1 MKEIDAWKTL
11 FKIEFRI
18 YEWVV
23 MPFGLTNSLVTFMKL
38 FNDLFRLW
46 LGCFVIIYL
55 DDNLI
60 FNKTWDVHVLHLHQV
75 LDILCVSQLQVKLK
89 KPVFSQC
96 SASYLG
102 FLFLQKEL
110 G

>member
-38 FNDLFRLW
+38 FNDLFRL
-46 LGCFVIIYL
+46 
-55 DDNLI
+55 
-60 FNKTWDVHVLHLHQV
+60 
-75 LDILCVSQLQVKLK
+75 
-89 KPVFSQC
+89 
-96 SASYLG
+96 
-102 FLFLQKEL
+102 
-110 G
+110 